1 MRCFIICLWLLITL
15 CSCNNSIN
23 KGDNEDLKTNIELKC
38 DFSITGDYYNEEYNF
53 VLSGTSL
60 NLNIKSNID
69 IDGIVVNDNYY
80 ENINNQI
87 GLPIS
92 EEGLFNI
99 NVSSLLIDDNYYNIS
114 FSKTINIVDKL
125 SLLAISPK
133 LNINYTNM
141 SIDVSNY
148 MDLNIPLYMQIRVGS
163 EYIYDGLVTDEYFY
177 FGNLNNYLIDV
188 KLDVLFTNEIFNL
201 YNKSFYLPEAL
212 EYDIYDEGPG
222 TITLLINPKDGVVL
236 DSYIFAGNTYPIT
249 DTKITLTK
257 PKGLI
262 FDYDL
267 TINYKYGEENGSYNY
282 IVNFRNQGIP
292 NYDAIIEYYPNTTS
306 YDLTFGNLGN
316 IDESYRFEISIY
328 KDDVLIKKSNDSYLE
343 FKEFESL
350 KTYDVVFNLYYF
362 DYVSME
368 EKVITKT
375 DTFTTIDRYA
385 DYTPY
390 QIDYDTKTRTIYI
403 SYLTVGYTVTNT
415 KLYYEGNLIED
426 SKKLVFSNLVPGS
439 YSLDITWE
447 TKEGNANYVRTDS
460 VNVMVY
466 PSIPNIINNIT
477 STANS
482 ITFSFFDLALYSEI
496 VDFRVDLYLN
506 DEYISSINAMSG
518 TFINL
523 KSDLVYTI
531 VYTYSYYDYSYIYT
545 NSDSRNIITKAEY
558 LYGR

>member
-1 MRCFIICLWLLITL
+1 MRYFIIYLLLLLTL
-15 CSCNNSIN
+15 CSCDKSTN

-92 EEGLFNI
+92 GEGLFNI
-99 NVSSLLIDDNYYNIS
+99 NVSNLLIDDNYYDIS
-114 FSKTINIVDKL
+114 FSKTINIIDKL
-125 SLLAISPK
+125 SLLAISPEI
-133 LNINYTNM
+133 NIDYTNI
-141 SIDVSNY
+141 SINLSKY
-148 MDLNIPLYMQIRVGS
+148 MNLNIPLYMHIRVGS
-163 EYIYDGLVTDEYFY
+163 DYIYDGLVTDEYFY

-188 KLDVLFTNEIFNL
+188 KLDLLFTNDSFNL

-222 TITLLINPKDGVVL
+222 TITLLINPKNGILL
-236 DSYIFAGNTYPIT
+236 DSYVFAGNKYPIT

-267 TINYKYGEENGSYNY
+267 IINYKYGEEEGSSNC
-282 IVNFRNQGIP
+282 IINFRNLGTP
-292 NYDAIIEYYPNTTS
+292 NYDPLIEYYPDTFT
-306 YDLTFGNLGN
+306 YDLMFGNLGN
-316 IDESYRFEISIY
+316 TDETYRFEILVY
-328 KDDVLIKKSNDSYLE
+328 KDDILIKKSNDSYLG

-368 EKVITKT
+368 EKLITKR

-390 QIDYDTKTRTIYI
+390 QINYDTKTRTIYI
-403 SYLTVGYTVTNT
+403 SYLTVGYVVTNT
-415 KLYYEGNLIED
+415 KLYFVGELIED
-426 SKKLVFSNLVPGS
+426 GKKLVFSNLVPGS
-439 YSLDITWE
+439 YYLDITWE
-447 TKEGNANYVRTDS
+447 TKEGNSNYVRTDS

-466 PSIPNIINNIT
+466 PAIPNIINNVS

-523 KSDLVYTI
+523 KSNVVYTI
-531 VYTYSYYDYSYIYT
+531 NYTYSYYDYSYIYT
-545 NSDSRNIITKAEY
+545 NSDSLNIMTKAE
-558 LYGR
+558 